1 MTKHIEILS
10 YIAHNYYRDF
20 GYNTERLGC
29 IIWNKLELLM
39 VRKKTYNFIDL
50 FAGCGGLSEGFYRQG
65 FKAVAHVEINHYACE
80 TLKERMKFYGYQ
92 NYDKEVIEK
101 DITSPD
107 IS

>member
-39 VRKKTYNFIDL
+39 ARKKTYKFIDL
-50 FAGCGGLSEGFYRQG
+50 FAGCGGLSLGLEQAGFTPW
-65 FKAVAHVEINHYACE
+65 FVNELVETFCNTYKRIII
-80 TLKERMKFYGYQ
+80 LVM
-92 NYDKEVIEK
+92 I
-101 DITSPD
+101 I
-107 IS
+107 IL